1 MEQII
6 ASNTWEKMI
15 SGKEFG
21 ETKNLRFTVRAELV
35 KRGGE
40 NSFPYYS
47 ITGTIEKTDKR
58 FRDPVIT
65 CGAIHEHILKHFP
78 QLAPLVVV
86 HLSEAD
92 GMPIHCEANARYW
105 AGFSTFSD
113 GRPMSP
119 RDSFGQI
126 EIETDENG
134 LEWSPKTLASHL
146 QTDEKTAR
154 EARQAL
160 AMGLPWWKITNHLG
174 LIELWNKQA
183 GKARAL
189 LVESKQVANA

>member
-1 MEQII
+1 MDQII
-6 ASNTWEKMI
+6 ARNTWEKVI

-21 ETKNLRFTVRAELV
+21 EGKNLRLTVKAELI
-35 KRGGE
+35 KREE
-40 NSFPYYS
+40 NSIAYYS
-47 ITGTIEKTDKR
+47 ITGTIEKMDKR
-58 FRDPVIT
+58 FRDPIVT

-78 QLAPLVVV
+78 ELSPLVEV

-92 GMPIHCEANARYW
+92 GMPMHCEANARYW

-113 GRPMSP
+113 ARPMSP
-119 RDSFGQI
+119 RDAFGRI
-126 EIETDENG
+126 EIETDANG

-146 QTDEKTAR
+146 QTDEQTAR
-154 EARQAL
+154 NARKGL
-160 AMGLPWWKITNHLG
+160 AMGLPWYRITNDLG

-183 GKARAL
+183 SKARAL